1 MDNHTSTNENL
12 RFEFGENWGRFIANL
27 TEEQIVDAENSLKSM
42 LRMETLVGK
51 RFLDIGNGSGLFS
64 LAALRLGAS
73 YVYSFDYD
81 IQSVNCALELKR
93 RFFPK
98 TNTWKIEQ
106 GSTLD
111 QSYLSSLG
119 KFDIVYSWGV
129 LHHTGDM
136 WQALQNVLLPLE
148 TGGLLFISIYNDQ
161 GRMSEFWTKIKRAY
175 NTLPRRLK
183 FLVLIPSFIPVY
195 GMKMAG
201 DILRGRPLFFWK
213 NDGKSRGMSPWRD
226 LVDWVGGYPFEVAKP
241 DDIIEFYFSKNLELR
256 RLKTV
261 GCGHGCN
268 EFVFQKGLL

>member
-1 MDNHTSTNENL
+1 MKDTLTDEKL

-27 TEEQIVDAENSLKSM
+27 TEEQIVEAENSLKSM
-42 LRMETLVGK
+42 LRVESLAGK

-73 YVYSFDYD
+73 FVHSFDYD

-93 RFFPK
+93 RYFPDSSA
-98 TNTWKIEQ
+98 WEIDQ
-106 GSTLD
+106 GSALD
-111 QSYLSSLG
+111 QAYLQTLG

-136 WQALQNVLLPLE
+136 WQALQNALLPLE

-161 GRMSEFWTKIKRAY
+161 GRMSEFWKKIKRAY
-175 NTLPRRLK
+175 NALPRKLK
-183 FLVLIPSFIPVY
+183 FLVLLPSFVPVF

-201 DILRGRPLFFWK
+201 DILRGRPLNFWK
-213 NDGKSRGMSPWRD
+213 NYAKSRGMSPWRD
-226 LVDWVGGYPFEVAKP
+226 LVDWVGGYPFEVAKL
-241 DDIIEFYFSKNLELR
+241 DDIVEFYFLKGLELR

-268 EFVFQKGLL
+268 EFVFQKR